1 MIAIV
6 FGLTLA
12 WDLFQ
17 FGLTMPILNRITG
30 ERQDLSQFAGL
41 QGNLGALL
49 ISLAVSWTLAAVGEE
64 IVSRGHLPLR
74 ITDMFGAS
82 TVGILAAAV
91 VLSSVLSGS
100 PTLSKARSGS
110 SSRFSMRCSS
120 AFCDGASRICGRPSL
135 ATDSTTQR
143 PGQLLS
149 RWPDLR
155 TVITSNGR

>member
-1 MIAIV
+1 L

-17 FGLTMPILNRITG
+17 LGLTMPILNRITG

-49 ISLAVSWTLAAVGEE
+49 IFLAVSWNLAAVGEE
-64 IVSRGHLPLR
+64 IVYRGHLPLR
-74 ITDMFGAS
+74 ITDMSGAS
-82 TVGILAAAV
+82 TVGILAAV
-91 VLSSVLSGS
+91 VLSSVLFGLAH
-100 PTLSKARSGS
+100 TERGTIGS

-143 PGQLLS
+143 PDQLLS